1 MVTVGLI
8 ESYGAIA
15 FFIVY
20 FFLADK
26 DRIKSI
32 KGLLNNPIIVVNLV
46 VIVLFSVY
54 MFKTSD
60 DSDEG
65 MRKKNSTKQA
75 ILGLMIALMAHTGM
89 KIAPFWLIWVTS
101 YYLNV

>member
-101 YYLNV
+101 YYLKV

>member
-1 MVTVGLI
+1 MVNVGLI
-8 ESYGAIA
+8 ESYGTLA

-20 FFLADK
+20 FFLASK
-26 DRIKSI
+26 TRIKSI
-32 KGLLNNPIIVVNLV
+32 KGLINDPIIMVNLL
-46 VIVLFSVY
+46 VIVVFSVY

-60 DSDEG
+60 DSDESI
-65 MRKKNSTKQA
+65 RKKNATKQA

-101 YYLNV
+101 YYLKV